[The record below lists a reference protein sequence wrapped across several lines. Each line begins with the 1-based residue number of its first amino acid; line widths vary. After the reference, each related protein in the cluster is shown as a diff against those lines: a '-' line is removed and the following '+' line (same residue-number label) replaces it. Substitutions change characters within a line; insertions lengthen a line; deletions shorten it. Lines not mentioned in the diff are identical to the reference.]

1 VASEEL
7 PHVDEHS
14 VVVEAPPDEVW
25 RAALKVLHRTFGTGP
40 SPTVARLLG
49 CEPSSTNGW
58 DRPGVGST
66 VPGFRI
72 VEAQPPRLLVVAGRH
87 RFSRYAIV
95 ARIEPHGRD
104 SRLRLET
111 RATFPGAHGAAYR
124 LAVLGTR
131 LHVLVTRRML
141 GQIARAAE
149 RAVADHKPVDS
160 G

>member
-1 VASEEL
+1 VPLDDL

-14 VVVEAPPDEVW
+14 VVVEAPPEAVW
-25 RAALKVLHRTFGTGP
+25 RAALKVLHGTFGTGP
-40 SPTVARLLG
+40 SPAMARLLG
-49 CEPSSTNGW
+49 CEPMSTSGW

-72 VEAQPPRLLVVAGRH
+72 VEAEQPRLLVAAGRH
-87 RFSRYAIV
+87 RFSRYGIV

-149 RAVADHKPVDS
+149 RAVADHKPAE
-160 G
+160 GG